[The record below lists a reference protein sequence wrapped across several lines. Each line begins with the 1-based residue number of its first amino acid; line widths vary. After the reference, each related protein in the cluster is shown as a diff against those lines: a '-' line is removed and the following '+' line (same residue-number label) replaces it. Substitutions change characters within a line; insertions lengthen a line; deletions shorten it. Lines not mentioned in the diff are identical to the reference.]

1 MISVTSAQLYAWL
14 SLFIFP
20 FVRILALVA
29 SAPILGNRQVLAR
42 VKIGMA
48 LLLTIIIAP
57 TLSVQTDVDPA
68 SAVGLFMLLQQL
80 LAGLAMG
87 FTMRLIFTAV
97 EMSGD
102 LAGMQM
108 GLGFASFFDPM
119 NASFTPV
126 VAQFLGIIAALAF
139 LGMDGH
145 LYMLA
150 ALAESFQ
157 TFPISSAIP
166 TAMALHT
173 LAAWGGSIFT
183 YALQLSMPVI
193 GALLITNLAL
203 GILTRSAPQLNIFA
217 IGFPITLVVGFAAL
231 ALSLPYLAPLL
242 DRITH
247 AGLDTA
253 LRAMQQLGKPSP

>member
-1 MISVTSAQLYAWL
+1 MISVTSAQLSAWL
-14 SLFIFP
+14 ALFIFP

-29 SAPILGNRQVLAR
+29 SAPILGNRQVLVR
-42 VKIGMA
+42 VKIGLA
-48 LLLTIIIAP
+48 LLLTLVIAP
-57 TLSVQTDVDPA
+57 TLSPQPGVEPA
-68 SAVGLFMLLQQL
+68 SALGLFILLQQL

-150 ALAESFQ
+150 ALADSFK
-157 TFPISSAIP
+157 TFPISSAVPSAI
-166 TAMALHT
+166 ALHT
-173 LAAWGGSIFT
+173 LAAWGGGIFT
-183 YALQLSMPVI
+183 YALQLSMPII

-217 IGFPITLVVGFAAL
+217 IGFPITLSVGFAVL
-231 ALSLPYLAPLL
+231 MLSLSYLGPLL
-242 DRITH
+242 EHITN
-247 AGLDTA
+247 AGLDTM
-253 LRAMQQLGKPSP
+253 LRAMQQLGKASP